1 MRVVEQAV
9 CVGLLSVVGG
19 ILFTLS
25 PIRPVPIQLPPL
37 RAPPNTS
44 APAIDFGAAKHVGE
58 GQLVGPESLAVSDD
72 GATLYTGLGDGR
84 VVRITQRDGG
94 PLRWQLVART
104 GTASAG
110 HCGSGERWGGPSD
123 SFSRERACGRPL
135 GMRLTKRRHL
145 LDGGKQIRSNHPARL
160 AIDSSPRFVNQ
171 IRHSD
176 SSPRFVTER
185 RVESARRILPLSN
198 SLSPS
203 CSL

>member
-84 VVRITQRDGG
+84 VVRITQREEGG

-104 GTASAG
+104 GTAGAG

-123 SFSRERACGRPL
+123 FFSRERACGRPL

-145 LDGGKQIRSNHPARL
+145 LDGGKQIRSNHAARL
-160 AIDSSPRFVNQ
+160 AIDSSQRFVTQ

-176 SSPRFVTER
+176 SSPREGSNL
-185 RVESARRILPLSN
+185 RVESFLSLTLSLPPAPSRRS
-198 SLSPS
+198 
-203 CSL
+203 

>member
-1 MRVVEQAV
+1 MRVVEQAL
-9 CVGLLSVVGG
+9 CVGVLSIVGG

-44 APAIDFGAAKHVGE
+44 GPAIDFGAAKHVGE

-123 SFSRERACGRPL
+123 FFSRERACGRPL

-145 LDGGKQIRSNHPARL
+145 LDGGKEILR
-160 AIDSSPRFVNQ
+160 IT
-171 IRHSD
+171 RHVS
-176 SSPRFVTER
+176 R
-185 RVESARRILPLSN
+185 
-198 SLSPS
+198 
-203 CSL
+203 